1 MQGDVS
7 KWEKREE
14 FERKINEKEDVVTYF
29 KVLFQEF
36 TWRIRQEWCKFNKA
50 TTNNGLLVCDV

>member
-14 FERKINEKEDVVTYF
+14 FESKINEKEAVVTYF

-36 TWRIRQEWCKFNKA
+36 TWRNSQEWCKFNKA
-50 TTNNGLLVCDV
+50 TNNRLLVRDV